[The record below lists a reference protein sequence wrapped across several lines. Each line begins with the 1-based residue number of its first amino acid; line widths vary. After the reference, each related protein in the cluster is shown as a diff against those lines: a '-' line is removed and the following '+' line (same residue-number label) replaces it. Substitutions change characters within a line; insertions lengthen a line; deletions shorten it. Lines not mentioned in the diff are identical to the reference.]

1 MDKILVAVDGSNRSL
16 QAAQKASDLFDS
28 KDVEITVITVLQKA
42 KSTVYDIPHGTT
54 SAMSTETMQKLRE
67 ERKEAA
73 KVNGQKIVNKAA
85 SYYKELGL
93 DVSEVIKFGRPADVI
108 CDYAEDNDFDMIV
121 LADKGHGG
129 VRRYLLGSISDKVV
143 RHADISVLVVK

>member
-1 MDKILVAVDGSNRSL
+1 MNKILIAVDGSKRSL
-16 QAAQKASDLFDS
+16 KAAQKASDLFKE
-28 KDVEITVITVLQKA
+28 KDAEITVISVLQEVKG
-42 KSTVYDIPHGTT
+42 TVYDVPHGTT
-54 SAMSTETMQKLRE
+54 SAMSTEKMQKLRE

-73 KVNGQKIVNKAA
+73 KEEGQKIVNKAA
-85 SYYKELGL
+85 EYYEELGL
-93 DVSEVIKFGRPADVI
+93 EVTEIIKFGRPADVI
-108 CDYAEDNDFDMIV
+108 CDYAENNDFDMIV